1 MPSKRK
7 SSLWYQLYSAKLA
20 AELYCELEADEK
32 VFRNPKNRLGI
43 VDLVNDRITSNPK
56 DLTKEDIER
65 GRSRLKSEIDE
76 YKPEIVCF
84 LGKGTYRKFKD
95 IGNNNRVDYGYQKEP
110 IGQSKVF
117 VAAFPSSMDRKVEEK
132 IELLKK
138 IHNF

>member
-1 MPSKRK
+1 MKIDREFWNGKRIFITGGTGFIGSHLTSKLV
-7 SSLWYQLYSAKLA
+7 SLGAIVKLFTHNEYPENK
-20 AELYCELEADEK
+20 ELIGFD
-32 VFRNPKNRLGI
+32 G
-43 VDLVNDRITSNPK
+43 
-56 DLTKEDIER
+56 DLTYAYLHYR
-65 GRSRLKSEIDE
+65 QFLLE

-117 VAAFPSSMDRKVEEK
+117 VAVFPSSMDRKVEEK

-138 IHNF
+138 IHNL